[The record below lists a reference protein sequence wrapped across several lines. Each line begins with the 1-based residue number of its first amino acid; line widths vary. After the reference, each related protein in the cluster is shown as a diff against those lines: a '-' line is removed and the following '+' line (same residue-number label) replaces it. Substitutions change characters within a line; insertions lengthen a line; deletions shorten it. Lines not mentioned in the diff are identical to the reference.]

1 MENLRTR
8 INVKLIINEN
18 DYSKCTSKLSYML
31 HKIFGNNLIAIR
43 KSKLALKLKKAVYM
57 EMCILDLNIINV
69 PIPL

>member
-57 EMCILDLNIINV
+57 GMYILDLNIINV

>member
-31 HKIFGNNLIAIR
+31 HKIFGNNLIAIP
-43 KSKLALKLKKAVYM
+43 KSKLALKFNKPVYIG
-57 EMCILDLNIINV
+57 MCILDLK
-69 PIPL
+69 

>member
-1 MENLRTR
+1 MEILRTR

-57 EMCILDLNIINV
+57 GMCILDLNIINV